1 MNRLWIRH
9 RRSAAALLVL
19 VAFGVSRA
27 DTGAVSESR
36 LLSHVRFLASGELEG
51 RGLCERG
58 DALAERYVQSQFER
72 AGLKPLPG
80 FADYRQAF
88 TVLRS
93 ELDREKTCVVVENGA
108 KRHTFRVD
116 REVLYSHTGFSDLTV
131 RAEVVFAGFGITA
144 PEYGYDDYAGID
156 VRGAIVLVFNHE
168 PGETGDGEQFRGR
181 APTRY
186 SNPQVKA
193 GIARDHGAVGMIVVS
208 DAANHAEDIDELIRR
223 RRGSSIEKAYYGLAE
238 HGEELP
244 IFYATR
250 PVSSALLEGT
260 GIDLVKLQEGIDAR
274 MKPASK
280 RIPGRHVELN
290 VRLKSV
296 ERRTAANIVGM
307 LEGADPALKDQ
318 FIVVG
323 AHHDHE
329 GIGEGGAVYFGADDN
344 ASGTAGLLETIEA
357 VERSALGRSVLFV
370 SLCGEEKGTLGS
382 IHFVNHPPVE
392 NIRAMINLDMIGR
405 NNMDKDEN
413 KNMFIVFTSAQ
424 TPALAELVRAG
435 VRAAVMDVRV
445 APYVRFTGASDHSVF
460 HQEGIPV
467 VFYFSGFHD
476 DYHTVRDTADKIL
489 PGKMAMIVRHLCE
502 LLPALSKMDGKE
514 LLFDRSITAEPPK
527 DEFEKPY

>member
-1 MNRLWIRH
+1 MLKRFIRS
-9 RRSAAALLVL
+9 RRSAAALLL
-19 VAFGVSRA
+19 LIAIGVSRA

-36 LLSHVRFLASGELEG
+36 LISHVRFLASGEMEG
-51 RGLCERG
+51 RELCERG

-72 AGLKPLPG
+72 AGLKPPPG
-80 FADYRQAF
+80 LADYRQPF

-93 ELDREKTCVVVENGA
+93 ELDRENTCVVVENGA
-108 KRHTFRVD
+108 ERHTFRVD
-116 REVLYSHTGFSDLTV
+116 REVLYSHTGFSDLAV

-144 PEYGYDDYAGID
+144 PEYGYDDYAGMD
-156 VRGAIVLVFNHE
+156 VRGSIVLVFNHE
-168 PGETGDGEQFRGR
+168 PGETGSGEFFKGR

-193 GIARDHGAVGMIVVS
+193 EIARDRGAVGMIIVS

-223 RRGSSIEKAYYGLAE
+223 RRGSSIEKPYYGLAE

-250 PVSSALLEGT
+250 PVSEALLEGT
-260 GIDLVKLQEGIDAR
+260 SIDLLNIQKGIDAG

-307 LEGADPALKDQ
+307 IEGADPGLTGE
-318 FIVVG
+318 FIVVA

-329 GIGEGGAVYFGADDN
+329 GVGEGGSVYCGADDN
-344 ASGTAGLLETIEA
+344 ASGTAGLLETMEA
-357 VERSALGRSVLFV
+357 VERAALGRSILFV
-370 SLCGEEKGTLGS
+370 SLCGEEKGMLGAAY
-382 IHFVNHPPVE
+382 FVKHPPVAH
-392 NIRAMINLDMIGR
+392 IRAAVNLDMIGR
-405 NNMDKDEN
+405 NNMNKDEN
-413 KNMFIVFTSAQ
+413 KNMFMVFTSAQ
-424 TPALAELVRAG
+424 TPVLEKLVRAG
-435 VRAAVMDVRV
+435 RAGEMDVRV
-445 APYVRFTGASDHSVF
+445 APYLRFTGASDHMVF

-476 DYHTVRDTADKIL
+476 DYHTVKDTADKIL
-489 PGKMAMIVRHLCE
+489 PGKMAMIVRHLCG
-502 LLPALSKMDGKE
+502 LLPALSTVDGAE

-527 DEFEKPY
+527 DEFERPY